1 MNEAKVFSFFL
12 KKLNLEL
19 KIIMEDLTLKGKF
32 GIISLLFEASR
43 KKKRSILLE
52 PFAAAAVNL

>member
-1 MNEAKVFSFFL
+1 MQ
-12 KKLNLEL
+12 
-19 KIIMEDLTLKGKF
+19 IIMEDLTLKGKF

>member
-1 MNEAKVFSFFL
+1 
-12 KKLNLEL
+12 
-19 KIIMEDLTLKGKF
+19 MEDLTVKGKY

-43 KKKRSILLE
+43 SKKRSLLLE